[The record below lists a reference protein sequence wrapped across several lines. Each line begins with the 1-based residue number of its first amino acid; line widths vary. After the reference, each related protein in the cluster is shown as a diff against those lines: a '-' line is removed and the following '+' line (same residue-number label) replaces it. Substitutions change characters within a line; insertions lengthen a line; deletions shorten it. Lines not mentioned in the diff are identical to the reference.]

1 MKTLVR
7 LSFAVAMYLPMG
19 IVASAQKAV
28 DIPSGTVIRIRM
40 IDKLNSEEAQVNDT
54 FRATLEDPIQVA
66 GREIYPKGADVMG
79 RITDVHR
86 SGRLSE
92 PGELDLA
99 LVTISSRTVAAS
111 VRTVPLVIK
120 GESHTKSNATKIGGG
135 AALGAIIGAI
145 AGGGKGAA
153 IGAGVGG
160 GAGAGGVMAT
170 RGKPATLPSETRV
183 TFRLKAPVTITE
195 KLRG

>member
-1 MKTLVR
+1 MVPSRKMSDTPCSQSHASHLRGALAGLQFLTMRISMKTLVR

-99 LVTISSRTVAAS
+99 LVTISSRT
-111 VRTVPLVIK
+111 
-120 GESHTKSNATKIGGG
+120 
-135 AALGAIIGAI
+135 
-145 AGGGKGAA
+145 
-153 IGAGVGG
+153 
-160 GAGAGGVMAT
+160 
-170 RGKPATLPSETRV
+170 
-183 TFRLKAPVTITE
+183 
-195 KLRG
+195 